1 MKKIN
6 GDLTFDEMSSEMSD
20 ILNGKNNDGEIAEF
34 LRSLSEKG
42 ETDEELRA
50 MLAKMNEHSVRI
62 SPRCHGS
69 LIDVCGTGGD
79 NLQTF
84 NISTAASFVI
94 AGAGGNVA
102 KHGNRSVSG
111 ISGSADIIE
120 YFGFNLQSETRV
132 AEEMIEKLG
141 IGFMFAP
148 MFHPAMKNVALA
160 RKILGKRTAFNL
172 LGPLCNP
179 ANVKRQLIGVFAD
192 DYIKRIVMIMQKNHS
207 ETILAVRSEDGM
219 DELSTTSKNKVCML
233 KNNEI
238 SEFIINPEEYNMKK
252 GNLSD
257 IQIST
262 KQNAID
268 AFVNVLNN
276 TSNKTMKEITI
287 LNAAGGMIVG
297 GLCDEFKDGVELATE
312 TINNGKAFEKLK
324 QFAKENE
331 KYSPFIFFLDRTERF
346 FFYTKQRL
354 HFFFFLS
361 FPSFLFLSSF
371 LPVSFLL
378 FSPAPFS
385 LAHGALVSF

>member
-20 ILNGKNNDGEIAEF
+20 ILNGKNNDDEIAEF

-50 MLAKMNEHSVRI
+50 MLTKMNEHSVRI

-111 ISGSADIIE
+111 ISGSADIFE

-132 AEEMIEKLG
+132 VEEMIEKLG

-148 MFHPAMKNVALA
+148 TFHPAMKNVALA

-238 SEFIINPEEYNMKK
+238 SEFIINPEEYNMEK

-324 QFAKENE
+324 QFAKENNAQE
-331 KYSPFIFFLDRTERF
+331 KLEGI
-346 FFYTKQRL
+346 K
-354 HFFFFLS
+354 
-361 FPSFLFLSSF
+361 
-371 LPVSFLL
+371 
-378 FSPAPFS
+378 
-385 LAHGALVSF
+385 

>member
-6 GDLTFDEMSSEMSD
+6 SDLTFDEMSSEMSD
-20 ILNGKNNDGEIAEF
+20 ILNGKNKDDEIAEF

-50 MLAKMNEHSVRI
+50 MLTKMNEHSVRI

-84 NISTAASFVI
+84 NISTTASFVI

-111 ISGSADIIE
+111 ISGSADIFE
-120 YFGFNLQSETRV
+120 YFGFNLQSETCV
-132 AEEMIEKLG
+132 VEEMIEKLG

-148 MFHPAMKNVALA
+148 TFHPAMKNVAQA

-172 LGPLCNP
+172 LGPLSNP
-179 ANVKRQLIGVFAD
+179 ANVKHQLIGVFAD
-192 DYIKRIVMIMQKNHS
+192 DYIKRIVMIMKKNHS
-207 ETILAVRSEDGM
+207 ETILAVRSQDGM

-262 KQNAID
+262 KQDAID

-276 TSNKTMKEITI
+276 TSNTTMKEITI
-287 LNAAGGMIVG
+287 LNAAGGMMVG
-297 GLCDEFKDGVELATE
+297 GLCDEFKDGVELAKE
-312 TINNGKAFEKLK
+312 TLNNGKAFEKLK
-324 QFAKENE
+324 QFAKENNAYE
-331 KYSPFIFFLDRTERF
+331 KLEAI
-346 FFYTKQRL
+346 K
-354 HFFFFLS
+354 
-361 FPSFLFLSSF
+361 
-371 LPVSFLL
+371 
-378 FSPAPFS
+378 
-385 LAHGALVSF
+385 

>member
-20 ILNGKNNDGEIAEF
+20 ILNGKNNDDEIAEF
-34 LRSLSEKG
+34 LGSLSEKG

-50 MLAKMNEHSVRI
+50 MLTKMNEHSVRI

-111 ISGSADIIE
+111 ISGSADIFE
-120 YFGFNLQSETRV
+120 YFGFNLQSETCV

-148 MFHPAMKNVALA
+148 TFHPAMKNVALA

-172 LGPLCNP
+172 LGPLSNP
-179 ANVKRQLIGVFAD
+179 ANVKHQLIGVFAD

-238 SEFIINPEEYNMKK
+238 SEFIINPEEYNMEK

-324 QFAKENE
+324 QFAKENNAQE
-331 KYSPFIFFLDRTERF
+331 KLEGI
-346 FFYTKQRL
+346 K
-354 HFFFFLS
+354 
-361 FPSFLFLSSF
+361 
-371 LPVSFLL
+371 
-378 FSPAPFS
+378 
-385 LAHGALVSF
+385 

>member
-20 ILNGKNNDGEIAEF
+20 ILNGKNNDDEIAEF

-50 MLAKMNEHSVRI
+50 MLTKMNEHSVRI

-111 ISGSADIIE
+111 ISGSADIFE

-148 MFHPAMKNVALA
+148 TFHPAMKNVALA

-179 ANVKRQLIGVFAD
+179 ANVKHQLIGVFAD

-238 SEFIINPEEYNMKK
+238 SEFIINPEEYNMEK

-324 QFAKENE
+324 QFAKENNAQE
-331 KYSPFIFFLDRTERF
+331 KLEGI
-346 FFYTKQRL
+346 K
-354 HFFFFLS
+354 
-361 FPSFLFLSSF
+361 
-371 LPVSFLL
+371 
-378 FSPAPFS
+378 
-385 LAHGALVSF
+385 

>member
-20 ILNGKNNDGEIAEF
+20 ILNGKNNDDEIAEF

-50 MLAKMNEHSVRI
+50 MLTKMNEHSIRI

-111 ISGSADIIE
+111 ISGSADIFE

-148 MFHPAMKNVALA
+148 TFHPAMKNVALA

-179 ANVKRQLIGVFAD
+179 ANVKHQLIGVFAD

-238 SEFIINPEEYNMKK
+238 SEFFINPVEYNMEK

-262 KQNAID
+262 KQDAID

-276 TSNKTMKEITI
+276 TANKTMKEITI

-324 QFAKENE
+324 QFAKENNAQE
-331 KYSPFIFFLDRTERF
+331 KLEGI
-346 FFYTKQRL
+346 K
-354 HFFFFLS
+354 
-361 FPSFLFLSSF
+361 
-371 LPVSFLL
+371 
-378 FSPAPFS
+378 
-385 LAHGALVSF
+385 

>member
-1 MKKIN
+1 MKRISE
-6 GDLTFDEMSSEMSD
+6 DLTFDEMSLIMSD
-20 ILNGKNNDGEIAEF
+20 ILNGKNNDEEIAGF
-34 LRSLSEKG
+34 LRELSDKG

-50 MLAKMNEHSVRI
+50 MLTKMNEFSVDI
-62 SPRCHGS
+62 TPRCHGN

-111 ISGSADIIE
+111 ISGSADIFE
-120 YFGFNLQSETRV
+120 YFGFDLNSNPWIV
-132 AEEMIEKLG
+132 EEMIEKLG

-148 MFHPAMKNVALA
+148 TFHPAMKNVAPA

-179 ANVKRQLIGVFAD
+179 AKVKHQLIGVFAD
-192 DYIKRIVMIMQKNHS
+192 DYIKRIVRIMQKNHS

-238 SEFIINPEEYNMKK
+238 SEFVINPEDYNIEK
-252 GNLSD
+252 GSLSD

-262 KQNAID
+262 KQEAID
-268 AFVNVLNN
+268 AFVSVLNN
-276 TSNKTMKEITI
+276 TSNKTMKEITM
-287 LNAAGGMIVG
+287 LNAAGGMLVG
-297 GLCDEFKDGVELATE
+297 GVCNKFEDGVELALQ
-312 TINNGKAFEKLK
+312 TINSGKAFDKLK
-324 QFAKENE
+324 QFAKENNALE
-331 KYSPFIFFLDRTERF
+331 KLEGIN
-346 FFYTKQRL
+346 
-354 HFFFFLS
+354 
-361 FPSFLFLSSF
+361 
-371 LPVSFLL
+371 
-378 FSPAPFS
+378 
-385 LAHGALVSF
+385 

>member
-1 MKKIN
+1 MKKIS

-20 ILNGKNNDGEIAEF
+20 ILNGKNDDDEIAEF

-50 MLAKMNEHSVRI
+50 MLTKMNEHSVRI

-94 AGAGGNVA
+94 AGAGGTVA

-111 ISGSADIIE
+111 ISGSADIFE

-132 AEEMIEKLG
+132 VEEMIEKLG

-148 MFHPAMKNVALA
+148 TFHPAMKNVALA

-179 ANVKRQLIGVFAD
+179 ANVKHQLIGVFAD

-238 SEFIINPEEYNMKK
+238 SEFIINPEEYNMEK

-276 TSNKTMKEITI
+276 TSNKTMKEVTI

-324 QFAKENE
+324 QFAKENNAQE
-331 KYSPFIFFLDRTERF
+331 KLEGI
-346 FFYTKQRL
+346 K
-354 HFFFFLS
+354 
-361 FPSFLFLSSF
+361 
-371 LPVSFLL
+371 
-378 FSPAPFS
+378 
-385 LAHGALVSF
+385 

>member
-20 ILNGKNNDGEIAEF
+20 ILNGKNNDDEIAEF

-50 MLAKMNEHSVRI
+50 MLTKMNEHSVRI

-84 NISTAASFVI
+84 NISTTASFVI

-111 ISGSADIIE
+111 ISGSADIFE

-148 MFHPAMKNVALA
+148 TFHPAMKNVALA

-179 ANVKRQLIGVFAD
+179 ANVKHQLIGVFAD

-238 SEFIINPEEYNMKK
+238 SEFIINPEEYNMEK

-287 LNAAGGMIVG
+287 LNAAGGMLVG

-324 QFAKENE
+324 QFAKENNAQE
-331 KYSPFIFFLDRTERF
+331 KLEGI
-346 FFYTKQRL
+346 K
-354 HFFFFLS
+354 
-361 FPSFLFLSSF
+361 
-371 LPVSFLL
+371 
-378 FSPAPFS
+378 
-385 LAHGALVSF
+385 

>member
-20 ILNGKNNDGEIAEF
+20 ILNGKNNDNEIAEF

-50 MLAKMNEHSVRI
+50 MLTKMNEHSVRI

-111 ISGSADIIE
+111 ISGSADIFE

-132 AEEMIEKLG
+132 VEEMIEKLG

-148 MFHPAMKNVALA
+148 TFHPAMKNVALA

-179 ANVKRQLIGVFAD
+179 ANVKHQLIGVFAD
-192 DYIKRIVMIMQKNHS
+192 DYIKRIVMIMQKSHS

-219 DELSTTSKNKVCML
+219 DELSTTSKNKACML

-262 KQNAID
+262 KQDAID
-268 AFVNVLNN
+268 AFVRVLNN
-276 TSNKTMKEITI
+276 TSNKTMKEVTM
-287 LNAAGGMIVG
+287 LNAAGGMLVG
-297 GLCDEFKDGVELATE
+297 GMCDRFDDGVELARE
-312 TINNGKAFEKLK
+312 TIDSGKSFKKLK
-324 QFAKENE
+324 EFAKANHA
-331 KYSPFIFFLDRTERF
+331 LDKLEE
-346 FFYTKQRL
+346 
-354 HFFFFLS
+354 S
-361 FPSFLFLSSF
+361 D
-371 LPVSFLL
+371 
-378 FSPAPFS
+378 
-385 LAHGALVSF
+385 

>member
-6 GDLTFDEMSSEMSD
+6 GNLTFDEMSSEMSD
-20 ILNGKNNDGEIAEF
+20 ILNGKNNDNEIAEF

-42 ETDEELRA
+42 ETDEELLA
-50 MLAKMNEHSVRI
+50 MLTKMNQHSVRI
-62 SPRCHGS
+62 SPRCNGN

-84 NISTAASFVI
+84 NISTTASFVI
-94 AGAGGNVA
+94 AGAGGYVA

-111 ISGSADIIE
+111 ISGSADIFE
-120 YFGFNLQSETRV
+120 YFGFDLQSEICV
-132 AEEMIEKLG
+132 VEEMIEKLG

-148 MFHPAMKNVALA
+148 KFHPAMKNVAPA

-179 ANVKRQLIGVFAD
+179 ANVKHQLIGVFAD

-233 KNNEI
+233 RNNEI
-238 SEFIINPEEYNMKK
+238 SEFIINPEEYNMEK

-262 KQNAID
+262 KQDAID

-287 LNAAGGMIVG
+287 LNAAGGMMVG

-312 TINNGKAFEKLK
+312 TINN
-324 QFAKENE
+324 
-331 KYSPFIFFLDRTERF
+331 
-346 FFYTKQRL
+346 
-354 HFFFFLS
+354 
-361 FPSFLFLSSF
+361 
-371 LPVSFLL
+371 
-378 FSPAPFS
+378 
-385 LAHGALVSF
+385 

>member
-6 GDLTFDEMSSEMSD
+6 GDLTFEEMSSEMSD
-20 ILNGKNNDGEIAEF
+20 ILNGKNNDDEIAEF
-34 LRSLSEKG
+34 LGSLSEKG
-42 ETDEELRA
+42 ETDEELHA
-50 MLAKMNEHSVRI
+50 MLTKMNEYSVEI
-62 SPRCHGS
+62 SPRCHGN

-84 NISTAASFVI
+84 NISTTASFVI

-111 ISGSADIIE
+111 ISGSADIFE
-120 YFGFNLQSETRV
+120 YFGFDLQSESWV
-132 AEEMIEKLG
+132 VEEMIEKLG

-148 MFHPAMKNVALA
+148 TFHPAMKNVAPA

-179 ANVKRQLIGVFAD
+179 ANVKHQLIGVFAD
-192 DYIKRIVMIMQKNHS
+192 DYIKRIIKIMQKNHS
-207 ETILAVRSEDGM
+207 ERVLAVRSEDGM

-238 SEFIINPEEYNMKK
+238 SEFIIDPEDYNMQK
-252 GNLSD
+252 GSLSD

-262 KQNAID
+262 KQEAID

-276 TSNKTMKEITI
+276 SSNKTMKEITV
-287 LNAAGGMIVG
+287 LNAAGGMVVG
-297 GLCDEFKDGVELATE
+297 GLCNEFKDGVELATD

-324 QFAKENE
+324 QFAKENNAQE
-331 KYSPFIFFLDRTERF
+331 KLE
-346 FFYTKQRL
+346 
-354 HFFFFLS
+354 
-361 FPSFLFLSSF
+361 
-371 LPVSFLL
+371 
-378 FSPAPFS
+378 
-385 LAHGALVSF
+385 GMN

>member
-6 GDLTFDEMSSEMSD
+6 DDLTFDEMSSEMSD
-20 ILNGKNNDGEIAEF
+20 ILNGKNKDDEIAEF

-50 MLAKMNEHSVRI
+50 MLTKMNEHSVRI

-111 ISGSADIIE
+111 ISGSADIFE
-120 YFGFNLQSETRV
+120 YFGFNLQSETCV

-148 MFHPAMKNVALA
+148 TFHPAMKNVALA

-179 ANVKRQLIGVFAD
+179 ANVKHQLIGVFAD

-238 SEFIINPEEYNMKK
+238 SEFIINPEEYNMEK

-262 KQNAID
+262 KQDAID

-287 LNAAGGMIVG
+287 L
-297 GLCDEFKDGVELATE
+297 
-312 TINNGKAFEKLK
+312 
-324 QFAKENE
+324 
-331 KYSPFIFFLDRTERF
+331 
-346 FFYTKQRL
+346 
-354 HFFFFLS
+354 LS
-361 FPSFLFLSSF
+361 LI
-371 LPVSFLL
+371 
-378 FSPAPFS
+378 
-385 LAHGALVSF
+385 HI

>member
-20 ILNGKNNDGEIAEF
+20 ILNGKNNDDEIAEF

-50 MLAKMNEHSVRI
+50 MLTKMNEHSVRI

-111 ISGSADIIE
+111 ISGSADIFE

-132 AEEMIEKLG
+132 VKEMIEKLG

-238 SEFIINPEEYNMKK
+238 SEFIINPEEYNMEK

-257 IQIST
+257 LQIST

-287 LNAAGGMIVG
+287 LNAAGGMLVG

-324 QFAKENE
+324 QFAKENNAQE
-331 KYSPFIFFLDRTERF
+331 KLEEI
-346 FFYTKQRL
+346 K
-354 HFFFFLS
+354 
-361 FPSFLFLSSF
+361 
-371 LPVSFLL
+371 
-378 FSPAPFS
+378 
-385 LAHGALVSF
+385 

>member
-6 GDLTFDEMSSEMSD
+6 GDLTFDEMSSEMND
-20 ILNGKNNDGEIAEF
+20 ILNGKNNDSEIAEF

-50 MLAKMNEHSVRI
+50 MLTKMNEHSVSI
-62 SPRCHGS
+62 SPRCHGN

-111 ISGSADIIE
+111 ISGSADIFE
-120 YFGFNLQSETRV
+120 YFGFNLQSETCV
-132 AEEMIEKLG
+132 TEEMIEKLG

-148 MFHPAMKNVALA
+148 TFHPAMKNVAVA
-160 RKILGKRTAFNL
+160 RRILGKRTAFNL

-179 ANVKRQLIGVFAD
+179 ANVKHQLIGVFAN

-207 ETILAVRSEDGM
+207 EAILAVRSEDGM

-238 SEFIINPEEYNMKK
+238 SEFIINPEEYNMEK

-262 KQNAID
+262 KQDAID

-287 LNAAGGMIVG
+287 LNAAGGMVVG

-312 TINNGKAFEKLK
+312 TINSGKAFEKLK
-324 QFAKENE
+324 QFAKENNAQE
-331 KYSPFIFFLDRTERF
+331 KLEEI
-346 FFYTKQRL
+346 K
-354 HFFFFLS
+354 
-361 FPSFLFLSSF
+361 
-371 LPVSFLL
+371 
-378 FSPAPFS
+378 
-385 LAHGALVSF
+385 

>member
-20 ILNGKNNDGEIAEF
+20 ILNGKNNDDEIAEF

-50 MLAKMNEHSVRI
+50 MLTKMNEHSVRI

-111 ISGSADIIE
+111 ISGSADIFE

-132 AEEMIEKLG
+132 VEEMIEKLG

-148 MFHPAMKNVALA
+148 TFHPAMKNVALA

-179 ANVKRQLIGVFAD
+179 ANVKHQLIGVFAD

-238 SEFIINPEEYNMKK
+238 SEFIINPEEYNMEK

-262 KQNAID
+262 KQDAID

-324 QFAKENE
+324 QFAKENNALE
-331 KYSPFIFFLDRTERF
+331 KLEEI
-346 FFYTKQRL
+346 K
-354 HFFFFLS
+354 
-361 FPSFLFLSSF
+361 
-371 LPVSFLL
+371 
-378 FSPAPFS
+378 
-385 LAHGALVSF
+385 

>member
-20 ILNGKNNDGEIAEF
+20 ILNGKNNDDEIAEF

-50 MLAKMNEHSVRI
+50 MLTKMNEHSVRI
-62 SPRCHGS
+62 SPRCHGR

-111 ISGSADIIE
+111 ISGSADIFE
-120 YFGFNLQSETRV
+120 YFGFNLQSETCV
-132 AEEMIEKLG
+132 VEEMIEKLG

-148 MFHPAMKNVALA
+148 TFHPAMKNVALA

-179 ANVKRQLIGVFAD
+179 ANVKHQLIGVFAD

-219 DELSTTSKNKVCML
+219 DELSTTSKNKVCIL

-238 SEFIINPEEYNMKK
+238 SEFIINPEEYNMEK

-262 KQNAID
+262 KQDAID

-287 LNAAGGMIVG
+287 LNAAGAMLVG
-297 GLCDEFKDGVELATE
+297 GLCDEFKDGVELAKE

-324 QFAKENE
+324 QFAKENNAQE
-331 KYSPFIFFLDRTERF
+331 KLEGI
-346 FFYTKQRL
+346 K
-354 HFFFFLS
+354 
-361 FPSFLFLSSF
+361 
-371 LPVSFLL
+371 
-378 FSPAPFS
+378 
-385 LAHGALVSF
+385 

>member
-1 MKKIN
+1 MKKIS

-20 ILNGKNNDGEIAEF
+20 ILNGKNDDDEIAEF

-50 MLAKMNEHSVRI
+50 MLTKMNEHSVRI

-94 AGAGGNVA
+94 AGAGGTVA

-111 ISGSADIIE
+111 ISGSADIFE

-132 AEEMIEKLG
+132 VEEMIEKLG

-148 MFHPAMKNVALA
+148 TFHPAMKNVALA

-179 ANVKRQLIGVFAD
+179 ANVKHQLIGVFAD

-238 SEFIINPEEYNMKK
+238 SEFIINPEEYNMEK

-324 QFAKENE
+324 QFAKENNAQE
-331 KYSPFIFFLDRTERF
+331 KLEGI
-346 FFYTKQRL
+346 K
-354 HFFFFLS
+354 
-361 FPSFLFLSSF
+361 
-371 LPVSFLL
+371 
-378 FSPAPFS
+378 
-385 LAHGALVSF
+385 